1 MPGTAGGE
9 RGTGKRR
16 PGILQKLRCE
26 VGTRCQVLSELRDK
40 GIRFNSRVFKIT
52 EIMLLMKV
60 SVLRQNSLKL
70 FDDRKQLFSVT
81 TNYGKVPEGK

>member
-1 MPGTAGGE
+1 MPGAAGGE

-16 PGILQKLRCE
+16 LGILQKLRCE

-60 SVLRQNSLKL
+60 ECASSKL
-70 FDDRKQLFSVT
+70 SQT
-81 TNYGKVPEGK
+81 I